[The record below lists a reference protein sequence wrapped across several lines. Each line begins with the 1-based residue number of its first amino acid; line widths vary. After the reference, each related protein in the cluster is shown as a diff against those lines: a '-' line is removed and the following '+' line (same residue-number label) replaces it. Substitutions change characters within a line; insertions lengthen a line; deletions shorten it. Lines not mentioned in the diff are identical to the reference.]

1 MKVSLIATVLDAA
14 DAIGGFLASVDGQ
27 ERAPDEV
34 VIVDGGSTDGTLE
47 ILRAAIG
54 ITLIEEPGANI
65 SRGRNVAMLH
75 ATHDVIAVAD
85 ADCSYGPGWLAAL
98 LEPIEAGADVAMGV
112 TGPVIR
118 SFFDACAS
126 SNLPVDPGMVD
137 EDTFLPS
144 ARSVAFRRDAMAA
157 VGGYP
162 EWLAIGEDT
171 WVDLRWRER
180 GLDMRL
186 APEAVAG
193 WRPRGDLLAV
203 WTQYHRYA
211 RGDGEAGMHPQRH
224 AIRFATYAG
233 LVLAVGS
240 RRRWPKALAL
250 IGAIAYV
257 GEPVRRT
264 WLRRPD
270 PAERALAVVAV
281 PAFLAFTDLAKMT
294 GYVAGLIRRARRDQA
309 S

>member
-14 DAIGGFLASVDGQ
+14 DHVGGFLASVAAQ
-27 ERAPDEV
+27 ERPPDEV

-47 ILRAAIG
+47 ILRASGG
-54 ITLIEEPGANI
+54 ITVIEEPGANI
-65 SRGRNVAMLH
+65 SRGRNVAIAH

-85 ADCSYGPGWLAAL
+85 ADCGYGPGWLGAL
-98 LEPIEAGADVAMGV
+98 LAPIEAGADVAMGV
-112 TGPVIR
+112 TAPVVD
-118 SFFDACAS
+118 SFFDACVA

-144 ARSVAFRRDAMAA
+144 ARSVAFRRDAIDA

-180 GLDMRL
+180 ALDMRL
-186 APEAVAG
+186 APDAVAA
-193 WRPRGDLLAV
+193 WRPRDDLAAL
-203 WTQYHRYA
+203 WRQYFRYA
-211 RGDGEAGMHPQRH
+211 RGDGEAAMHPERH
-224 AIRFATYAG
+224 AIRFGTYAG
-233 LVLAVGS
+233 LALAVGS

-250 IGAIAYV
+250 VGALTYA

-264 WLRRPD
+264 WRRRSD

-281 PAFLAFTDLAKMT
+281 PAFLAFTDAAKMA
-294 GYVAGLIRRARRDQA
+294 GYVAGLLRRARRQA

>member
-14 DAIGGFLASVDGQ
+14 EDIGGFLASIADQ

-47 ILRAAIG
+47 LLRDAPG
-54 ITLIEEPGANI
+54 ITLVEEPGANI
-65 SRGRNVAMLH
+65 ALGRNVAIAR

-85 ADCSYGPGWLAAL
+85 ADCGYGPGWLAAL
-98 LEPIEAGADVAMGV
+98 LAPLEAGADVAMGV
-112 TGPVIR
+112 TAPVVD
-118 SFFDACAS
+118 SFFDACVS
-126 SNLPVDPGMVD
+126 CNLPVDPGMVD
-137 EDTFLPS
+137 EATFLPS
-144 ARSVAFRRDAMAA
+144 ARSVAFRRDAIDA

-180 GLDMRL
+180 ALDMRL
-186 APEAVAG
+186 APDAVAA
-193 WRPRGDLLAV
+193 WRPRGDLAAL
-203 WTQYHRYA
+203 WRQYFRYA
-211 RGDGEAGMHPQRH
+211 RGDGEAAMHPERH

-233 LVLAVGS
+233 LALAAGS

-250 IGAIAYV
+250 VGAVAYA

-264 WLRRPD
+264 WRRRAD
-270 PAERALAVVAV
+270 HGDRALAVVAV
-281 PAFLAFTDLAKMT
+281 PAFLAFTDAAKMA
-294 GYVAGLIRRARRDQA
+294 GYVAGLLRRARGQA